1 MNENNDLTNFHMDN
15 SEHEVTDTK
24 ELTILS
30 LITVSEGA
38 CKTEFYFERC
48 RIKNLYVDFRCEIDF
63 SIVKR

>member
-1 MNENNDLTNFHMDN
+1 MNDNNDLTNFRMDN

-24 ELTILS
+24 ELLILS

-48 RIKNLYVDFRCEIDF
+48 RIKNDMLILD
-63 SIVKR
+63 VKLTFLL